1 MIGKYEKNDV
11 AIALNYMYEK
21 KQKIYP
27 ACVSKNNSN
36 RERQVIL
43 SMIPNGGKS
52 KAKSKERWHYLAEKK
67 NCQSY

>member
-1 MIGKYEKNDV
+1 MRKMMQQLLLIICMK
-11 AIALNYMYEK
+11 K